1 MSTSAST
8 DTGRRRRRRRH
19 QRSPAALAIILA
31 TALLLLLLALCACP
45 PAATANG
52 SDDVCAEED
61 GTCANNNSANSSAKH
76 DEDENVND
84 GNNAAA
90 EGESYVNRRIA
101 TKYEDGRTYRG
112 TITGYTP
119 AADTMTDNGL
129 WDVLYDD
136 GDEGHLGGRDDLRAA
151 LERFDSLQA
160 EAGSGIADPSTS
172 NTEPKQKKTHSKMTG
187 KAGRVPPEECTSWV
201 SADITRC
208 LVAESRPRMLLH
220 CADACRDVAGVTAD
234 QLTDE
239 QRLEDAARGF
249 LYYFHEKEEEAEEE
263 ESGDDE
269 EESEDGTEGEV
280 EGESEENEHDEEKK
294 KKKGIK
300 GIIRE
305 VIALPQFAWR
315 ARQRLK
321 ERGARGEKKHYD
333 DAEGSADDDEAEGG
347 RPCTDHDDQ
356 CAEWIYENDGCLHNA
371 DFMAETCPKSCHVC
385 FPAGEVTVINFG
397 VEQLTDYHG
406 NDVANAA
413 IADVIERTAEYM
425 LDHVMVEDKYEDVR
439 RDCYNFD
446 AKCSYYAAVGLC
458 DDEDEMRWMQ
468 EECGPA
474 CQTCATLEYWHKC
487 GRREGMVD
495 VIQAGGMVALF
506 ENIIDN
512 YPRERLTIL
521 SHPERR
527 KDFLD
532 ARGLALTELEPAV
545 DYTELGYDSFEDWIE
560 NEKDWITDLSHEKP
574 YVVTLENFLSDEECD
589 FFIKEGYRLGFE
601 QSEKILDLSD
611 ENMGDDWEPN
621 VDSGRTSRNTF
632 CGGDCYTSEINQAV
646 MNRIE
651 ALTGIPKENSEDLQ
665 LLKYEIGQLYEEHH
679 DTPHHWKELYC
690 GHRILTVFLY
700 LSDVEEGGE
709 TRLNALNI
717 QVKPKKGMA
726 LIWPS
731 VRDDDPNELEDWGW
745 HEAQPV
751 TKGQKFGANAWFHCE

>member
-1 MSTSAST
+1 MSASVR
-8 DTGRRRRRRRH
+8 TGACRRRRRG
-19 QRSPAALAIILA
+19 SGSALILA
-31 TALLLLLLALCACP
+31 TALLLLLAFCACP
-45 PAATANG
+45 SAATANASEDAG
-52 SDDVCAEED
+52 ACASGGTADGAAED
-61 GTCANNNSANSSAKH
+61 GTCANNASANSSAKH
-76 DEDENVND
+76 DEDEH
-84 GNNAAA
+84 G
-90 EGESYVNRRIA
+90 GESYVHKRIA
-101 TKYEDGRTYRG
+101 TQYEDGRIYRG

-119 AADTMTDNGL
+119 AADTMADNGL
-129 WDVLYDD
+129 WHIVYDD
-136 GDEGHLGGRDDLRAA
+136 GDEGEIGGYDHLQAA
-151 LERFDSLQA
+151 LELFDSLQA
-160 EAGSGIADPSTS
+160 EAGAGVSDPSAS

-187 KAGRVPPEECTSWV
+187 KKKGVPPEECTSWV

-220 CADACRDVAGVTAD
+220 CADACRDVAGVTAE
-234 QLTDE
+234 QLTSE

-249 LYYFHEKEEEAEEE
+249 LYYFHEKEEEHEEEDSGDEEYEEE
-263 ESGDDE
+263 ESEDDE
-269 EESEDGTEGEV
+269 EESEDDTEGEV
-280 EGESEENEHDEEKK
+280 EGESEEKDDEF
-294 KKKGIK
+294 KKKGIIK
-300 GIIRE
+300 E
-305 VIALPQFAWR
+305 LIALPRFAWK

-321 ERGARGEKKHYD
+321 ERGEREEKKY
-333 DAEGSADDDEAEGG
+333 GSAADEDDEAEAGG
-347 RPCTDHDDQ
+347 ASPCTDHDDR
-356 CAEWIYENDGCLHNA
+356 CAEWIYDHDGCLHNA
-371 DFMAETCPKSCHVC
+371 DFIAETCPKSCHVC
-385 FPAGEVTVINFG
+385 FPAGEVTVITFG

-406 NDVANAA
+406 NEVANAA

-446 AKCSYYAAVGLC
+446 PKCSYYAAVGLC

-574 YVVTLENFLSDEECD
+574 YVVTLENFLSEEECD

-731 VRDDDPNELEDWGW
+731 VRDDDPNEVEDWGW

>member
-1 MSTSAST
+1 MSASVR
-8 DTGRRRRRRRH
+8 TGACRRRRRG
-19 QRSPAALAIILA
+19 SGSALILA
-31 TALLLLLLALCACP
+31 TALLLLLAFCACP
-45 PAATANG
+45 SAATANASEDAG
-52 SDDVCAEED
+52 ACASGGTADGAAED
-61 GTCANNNSANSSAKH
+61 GTCANNASANSSAKH
-76 DEDENVND
+76 DEDEQD
-84 GNNAAA
+84 
-90 EGESYVNRRIA
+90 GESYVHKRIA
-101 TKYEDGRTYRG
+101 TQYEDGRIYRG
-112 TITGYTP
+112 TIAGYTP
-119 AADTMTDNGL
+119 AADTMADNGL
-129 WDVLYDD
+129 WHIVYDD
-136 GDEGHLGGRDDLRAA
+136 GDEGEIGGYDHLQAA
-151 LERFDSLQA
+151 LELFDSLQA
-160 EAGSGIADPSTS
+160 EAGAGVSDPSAS

-187 KAGRVPPEECTSWV
+187 KKKGVPPEECTSWV

-234 QLTDE
+234 QLTSE

-249 LYYFHEKEEEAEEE
+249 LYYFHEKGEEYEEEDSGDEEYEEE
-263 ESGDDE
+263 ESEDDE
-269 EESEDGTEGEV
+269 EESEDDTEGEV
-280 EGESEENEHDEEKK
+280 EGESEEKDDEF
-294 KKKGIK
+294 KKKGIIK
-300 GIIRE
+300 E
-305 VIALPQFAWR
+305 LIALPRFAWK

-321 ERGARGEKKHYD
+321 ERRTREEKKYSSA
-333 DAEGSADDDEAEGG
+333 AEEEEDDEAEAGG
-347 RPCTDHDDQ
+347 ASPCTDHDDR
-356 CAEWIYENDGCLHNA
+356 CAEWIYDHDGCLHNA

-385 FPAGEVTVINFG
+385 FPAGEVTVITFG

-406 NDVANAA
+406 NEVANAA

-446 AKCSYYAAVGLC
+446 TKCSYYAAVGLC

-532 ARGLALTELEPAV
+532 ARGLALTELEPAI

-574 YVVTLENFLSDEECD
+574 YVVTLENFLSEEECD

-731 VRDDDPNELEDWGW
+731 VRDDDPNEVEDWGW

>member
-1 MSTSAST
+1 MNVEENETPCHRIGAWWGTNDQFVRSLSLRVETTWPARRKKTGMSTSAST

-19 QRSPAALAIILA
+19 HRSPAASAIILA
-31 TALLLLLLALCACP
+31 TALLLLLLLALCCAS
-45 PAATANG
+45 NG
-52 SDDVCAEED
+52 ADARNDVCAEGG
-61 GTCANNNSANSSAKH
+61 GTCANSANTNASAEH
-76 DEDENVND
+76 DEDENG
-84 GNNAAA
+84 GNNDAA
-90 EGESYVNRRIA
+90 EGESYVNQRIA
-101 TKYEDGRTYRG
+101 AKYDDGRIYRG

-119 AADTMTDNGL
+119 AADATADNGL
-129 WDVLYDD
+129 WHIVYDD
-136 GDEGHLGGRDDLRAA
+136 GDEGEIGGYDHLRAT
-151 LERFDSLQA
+151 LELFDSLQA
-160 EAGSGIADPSTS
+160 EAGAGIPDPSTS
-172 NTEPKQKKTHSKMTG
+172 DTEPKQKKTHSKMTG
-187 KAGRVPPEECTSWV
+187 KKKGVPPEECTGWV
-201 SADITRC
+201 AADITRC

-220 CADACRDVAGVTAD
+220 CAEACRDVAGVTAE
-234 QLTDE
+234 QLTSE

-249 LYYFHEKEEEAEEE
+249 LYYFHEKEEI
-263 ESGDDE
+263 DDE
-269 EESEDGTEGEV
+269 EEE
-280 EGESEENEHDEEKK
+280 
-294 KKKGIK
+294 
-300 GIIRE
+300 
-305 VIALPQFAWR
+305 A
-315 ARQRLK
+315 
-321 ERGARGEKKHYD
+321 
-333 DAEGSADDDEAEGG
+333 EAEGP
-347 RPCTDHDDQ
+347 PCTDHDDR
-356 CAEWIYENDGCLHNA
+356 CAEWIYDHDGCLHNA

-385 FPAGEVTVINFG
+385 FPAGEVTVITFG

-446 AKCSYYAAVGLC
+446 TKCSYYAAVGLC

-646 MNRIE
+646 MHRIE

-731 VRDDDPNELEDWGW
+731 VRDDDPNEVEDWGW